1 MSLGSKHDEE
11 GVLLCERG
19 VLVLRRDAGGR
30 WRLEADRDAERLVGR
45 RVRVK
50 GTRVG
55 FDLLAVERLTPC

>member
-11 GVLLCERG
+11 GMLLRDG
-19 VLVLRRDAGGR
+19 QFLILRRAAGGR
-30 WRLEADRDAERLVGR
+30 WRLEADREAERLVGR

-55 FDLLAVERLTPC
+55 FDLLAVERLTAC